1 MSVRNLDLKIVTKN
15 LKKSTVTRIGG
26 QVAPGQIRWVT
37 FIRAT
42 GQVGTKSIG
51 SGTGILFA
59 SMATGT
65 PGMGSVIA
73 TTYRKFKAV
82 PRPAEKAAAGAREL
96 RGVPMYPKQPNPNG
110 PLFSIAGGAYLV
122 AVASRTSAQVAVG
135 YFDE

>member
-1 MSVRNLDLKIVTKN
+1 MNVRNLDLKIVTKD
-15 LKKSTVTRIGG
+15 LKKSVVTRIGSV
-26 QVAPGQIRWVT
+26 VAPGQKRWVT

-42 GQVGTKSIG
+42 GQVGIKSIG

-65 PGMGSVIA
+65 PGMASVIA
-73 TTYRKFKAV
+73 TTHRKFKAV
-82 PRPAEKAAAGAREL
+82 PRPCEKAAALREL
-96 RGVPMYPKQPNPNG
+96 RGVPMYPKQPSPNG
-110 PLFSIAGGAYLV
+110 PLFSIAGGTYLV